1 MPYKYGKRTQAFF
14 IFISF
19 SFLYFGGVYNK
30 TMIPRDLVGDKMI
43 KANTPL
49 SSSLAI

>member
-1 MPYKYGKRTQAFF
+1 MASVRKRFLF
-14 IFISF
+14 LFSI

-30 TMIPRDLVGDKMI
+30 TMIPLDLVGDNLI